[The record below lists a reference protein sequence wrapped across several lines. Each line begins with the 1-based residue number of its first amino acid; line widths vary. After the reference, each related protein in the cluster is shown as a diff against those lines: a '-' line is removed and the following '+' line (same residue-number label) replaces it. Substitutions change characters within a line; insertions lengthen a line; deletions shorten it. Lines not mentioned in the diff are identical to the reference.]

1 MTFKKSEFNSGSLI
15 VFERN
20 PRYPPVATGSPS
32 LIAGPKVVH
41 FDRVEW
47 QSRTGAR

>member
-1 MTFKKSEFNSGSLI
+1 MTFKKSEFNSDSLI

-20 PRYPPVATGSPS
+20 QHYLPVATGSPS
-32 LIAGPKVVH
+32 LITGPKVVH

-47 QSRTGAR
+47 QNRTGAR